1 MKLDRKQSI
10 LQDEATYMAHL
21 ASCAAI
27 RAKLQEAQAAAA
39 HHKRRLLRY
48 HLPLPHRVI
57 FSCFQITVTL
67 L

>member
-48 HLPLPHRVI
+48 HLLLPHCIVS
-57 FSCFQITVTL
+57 SCSQKTVTIL
-67 L
+67 